1 MTCIF
6 SLRYLMLFAIC
17 LQTVASFA
25 QSKTNR
31 KIPVH
36 PLPGK
41 GLWQHDFLYTGEWD
55 YRKPVQTI
63 YLVRKGKIA
72 WTYDIPLHDSATGE
86 MEELGDATMRPNG
99 NIVFCRKTGASEVT
113 PGKKLVWNYE
123 AHRGTEIH
131 SVQPLE
137 EDHVLMIINGAPA
150 RALWIN
156 IQNNQIEKELI
167 LPTRTPSPHLQF
179 RRVRLTEAGTIL
191 AAHMDSNKVV
201 EYDLE
206 GKAIWFAEVR
216 SPWSAIRLKNGNT
229 LITSNHG
236 NIVEVNKEGKT
247 VWEVTQKDLP
257 DFKLFIPQVA
267 VRLKNGNTLFTNW
280 CPGGIK
286 KPEDWPGSVQ
296 LVEITTDKK
305 IVWALS
311 QWADPDL
318 GPASS
323 IQVLDEPA
331 IKKSKGYIKHYR

>member
-1 MTCIF
+1 MVRYNILVLIGCCFFLTS
-6 SLRYLMLFAIC
+6 SLY
-17 LQTVASFA
+17 A
-25 QSKTNR
+25 QAQPGTTGAKVQS
-31 KIPVH
+31 
-36 PLPGK
+36 LPGK
-41 GLWQHDFLYTGEWD
+41 GLRQHDFLYTGEWD

-63 YLVRKGKIA
+63 YLVRKGKIV

-123 AHRGTEIH
+123 APRGTEIH

-137 EDHVLMIINGAPA
+137 GDRVLMIINGAPA

-156 IQNNQIEKELI
+156 IRNNQTEKELV
-167 LPTRTPSPHLQF
+167 LPTRTPRPHLQF
-179 RRVRLTEAGTIL
+179 RRVRLTGAGTIL

-201 EYDLE
+201 EYDLN
-206 GKAIWFAEVR
+206 GKAIWFTEVR

-229 LITSNHG
+229 LITSNQG
-236 NIVEVNKEGKT
+236 NIVEVNKEGET

-267 VRLKNGNTLFTNW
+267 VRLENGNTLFTNW
-280 CPGGIK
+280 CPNGIK

-296 LVEITTDKK
+296 LIEITTDKK

-323 IQVLDEPA
+323 IQVLDDPA
-331 IKKSKGYIKHYR
+331 IKKSRGYLKHYR